1 MAGDEMM
8 RQSVAV
14 QLRSGARAFASAAAE
29 ELLESNPAIE
39 ERHGSGAF
47 SMWQSFLTQRVTELA
62 TAVELDEPGLFTNEL
77 NWLYTTL
84 SAREISPEDVRS
96 AVACLG
102 DSLEAELA
110 SRAWEVVRPSIEHAA
125 TSEPMGT
132 EPASEVDT
140 ETQRLVERFLK
151 ATLGGDASAA
161 TGLVLGAFRDGMRA
175 EDLFERVM
183 LPVQAEIGILWQH
196 GKLGIADEHVA
207 TELIRA
213 SMTAL
218 WLEATGG
225 EISGP
230 TVVVGSVTGDQHD
243 TGVRAASYL
252 MDICG
257 LRSGGLRGICLGCDV
272 PAEEFATAAARFE
285 ASAAVVSASM
295 SVHLPRVKQTVAAL
309 KAGLPEIRVIVGGPA
324 FSMGEEIASRL
335 ASKFGADAYAR
346 TPTAAAMLIGSAG

>member
-47 SMWQSFLTQRVTELA
+47 SMWQTFLTQRVTELA

-84 SAREISPEDVRS
+84 SAREISADDVRA

-102 DSLEAELA
+102 GSLEAELA

-132 EPASEVDT
+132 EPASEVDP

-183 LPVQAEIGILWQH
+183 LPVQAEIGTLWQH

-225 EISGP
+225 RFPGRRWWSG
-230 TVVVGSVTGDQHD
+230 
-243 TGVRAASYL
+243 R
-252 MDICG
+252 
-257 LRSGGLRGICLGCDV
+257 
-272 PAEEFATAAARFE
+272 
-285 ASAAVVSASM
+285 
-295 SVHLPRVKQTVAAL
+295 
-309 KAGLPEIRVIVGGPA
+309 
-324 FSMGEEIASRL
+324 
-335 ASKFGADAYAR
+335 
-346 TPTAAAMLIGSAG
+346 